1 MSAEERMAA
10 SEKGYE
16 NGIKA
21 MSAEE
26 RMAAS
31 EKGYENG
38 LGSMSA
44 KERMAAS
51 KKGYKNGLGAMSA
64 KENKMRMGIAWEEK
78 YAEFKR
84 CVGMP
89 EIGTRLH
96 NWQGLQLS
104 NKPASLNT
112 KIRKEIAE
120 NKRSTIWRERRV
132 KLSDCVVQK
141 NRVKIGNTWEEKY
154 AEFKKYDGMPKK
166 GTPLYTWQQNQ
177 LSNGHASCLNAKIRK
192 EHAENKGSTIWSER
206 RVKLANCVEQKR
218 RE

>member
-1 MSAEERMAA
+1 
-10 SEKGYE
+10 
-16 NGIKA
+16 
-21 MSAEE
+21 
-26 RMAAS
+26 
-31 EKGYENG
+31 
-38 LGSMSA
+38 
-44 KERMAAS
+44 
-51 KKGYKNGLGAMSA
+51 
-64 KENKMRMGIAWEEK
+64 MRMGIAWEEK